1 MLWFVIMI
9 VLLIPLLAIVLD
21 SQIARALA
29 ARIEN
34 DGKGGLDVNA
44 LKRITSLEAEVERLN
59 NEVTR
64 LDEEATFLHRLLEN
78 KPSSP
83 PELPPGEHTR

>member
-9 VLLIPLLAIVLD
+9 VLAIPVLAIVLD

-34 DGKGGLDVNA
+34 DGKNTIDAATV
-44 LKRITSLEAEVERLN
+44 KRIANLEAEVDRLN
-59 NEVTR
+59 GEVAR
-64 LDEEATFLHRLLEN
+64 LDEETEFLHRLLEN
-78 KPSSP
+78 KPPSP
-83 PELPPGEHTR
+83 TELPPGEHPR

>member
-1 MLWFVIMI
+1 MLWLVMVII
-9 VLLIPLLAIVLD
+9 LLIPLVAIVLD

-34 DGKGGLDVNA
+34 EGKSTLDASVV
-44 LKRITSLEAEVERLN
+44 KRIANLESEVDRLN
-59 NEVTR
+59 GEVTR
-64 LDEEATFLHRLLEN
+64 LDEETTFLNRLLEN
-78 KPSSP
+78 KQPSS

>member
-1 MLWFVIMI
+1 MLWLVMVI
-9 VLLIPLLAIVLD
+9 VLLIPLVAIVLD

-34 DGKGGLDVNA
+34 DGKNSLDGTVV
-44 LKRITSLEAEVERLN
+44 KRIAHLEAEVDRLN

-64 LDEEATFLHRLLEN
+64 LDEEATFLHRLLE
-78 KPSSP
+78 KKAPTP

>member
-1 MLWFVIMI
+1 MI
-9 VLLIPLLAIVLD
+9 VLMIPLVTIVLD

-34 DGKGGLDVNA
+34 DGRNA
-44 LKRITSLEAEVERLN
+44 LDPGVVKRLAQLESEVERLN

-64 LDEEATFLHRLLEN
+64 LDEEASFLHRLLEN
-78 KPSSP
+78 KTPSI
-83 PELPPGEHTR
+83 PELPPGEQAR